1 LQSTPWDGNPISAG
15 GCYSGIELDHYHGN
29 LCIDPSTSSSA
40 LRKLYMQSP
49 AHYYDESYLNPNRQI
64 DDEEKM
70 DREWK
75 ALGNAAHHLFIG
87 APGEFRENFVI
98 RPDVAPDGRAWNMNN
113 KGCKRW
119 VADAHR
125 NGKVVLSPGQ
135 IETIK
140 RMAENLARHPVT
152 AGGVLDGLIE
162 RSLVWRDAET
172 GLWCKARPDVLLPE
186 SAEVTDIKTTR
197 SVLLPDLTR
206 SAAELGYHQQGA
218 LVADGMKAI
227 FGIEMTGFILVWLE
241 KPRPNCV
248 RVTSVDADDLARGRM
263 QNRVALRT
271 LANCIEHDHWP
282 GPGETDEL
290 VADLK
295 LSMAAR
301 ERIDARLK
309 IEGML
314 Q

>member
-1 LQSTPWDGNPISAG
+1 MWDQNPIATG
-15 GCYSGIELDHYHGN
+15 GCYSHVSLDAYHGD
-29 LCIDPSTSSSA
+29 LCIGPSASSSG
-40 LRKLYMQSP
+40 LRLLYQKSP
-49 AHYYDESYLNPNRQI
+49 AHYFDQAYHNPNRQI

-87 APGEFRENFVI
+87 APGEFREGFIV
-98 RPDVAPDGRAWNMNN
+98 RPDTAPDGRAWNMNN

-125 NGKVVLSPGQ
+125 DGKVVLSPAQ

-140 RMAENLARHPVT
+140 CMAENLARHPIT

-186 SAEVTDIKTTR
+186 SAEVADIKTTR
-197 SVLLPDLTR
+197 SVLLTDLTR
-206 SAAELGYHQQGA
+206 SAAEMNYHQQGA
-218 LVADGMKAI
+218 LAADGMKAV

-248 RVTSVDADDLARGRM
+248 RVTSIDADDLARGRM
-263 QNRVALRT
+263 MNRVALRT
-271 LANCIEHDHWP
+271 LANCIEHNHWP